1 MNLVYKKWPGI
12 SCNCRIFKK
21 GSVIMVFM
29 AVLLFC
35 FVGVALA
42 SSGSGSE
49 TSGWVATDWFR
60 VMNFGVLAAGLFF
73 LLRKPVSKALDA
85 RIQGIKDQLSE
96 LEAKKKDAEKELA
109 EYNER
114 LSLLEQEAE
123 KLVEEYVR
131 QGNEAKAKIL
141 KEAKQ
146 AAEKLEEQARR
157 NIDNEFQQAKLQL
170 QREMLEKALVNAETL
185 IKNKITA
192 EDQDKLVDEYLEK
205 VVT

>member
-12 SCNCRIFKK
+12 SRNCLIFKK
-21 GSVIMVFM
+21 GPVIMVFM

-35 FVGVALA
+35 FVGVVLA
-42 SSGSGSE
+42 SSGGESGAK
-49 TSGWVATDWFR
+49 GWVATDWFR
-60 VMNFGVLAAGLFF
+60 VMNFGILAVGLFF
-73 LLRKPVSKALDA
+73 LLRKPVTKALDA

-96 LEAKKKDAEKELA
+96 LEAKKKDAEKDLA

-123 KLVEEYVR
+123 KLVAEYVR

-141 KEAKQ
+141 EEAKQ

-157 NIDNEFQQAKLQL
+157 NIDNEFQKAKLKL
-170 QREMLEKALVNAETL
+170 QREILEKALVNAETL
-185 IKNKITA
+185 IKNNITA

>member
-1 MNLVYKKWPGI
+1 MNLVYKKWPVI

-29 AVLLFC
+29 AVFLFY
-35 FVGVALA
+35 FVGVVLA